1 MRVIEFPSIL
11 GKRPNKD
18 FSLKYPVYGYD
29 LIINKSEVEINL
41 DRPYSNFHCGEL
53 HYENEKYYI
62 VYDDIENP
70 LILNSSYERIL
81 VNGLSRSKYFN
92 SLYFAG
98 RFIYYEVT
106 PRIRNSNYF
115 LSFNDISQEPVN
127 KIEFDSTFR
136 RVDGNAL
143 FNRDNFPLTISSINS
158 DLSINWKREFP
169 DKSNHGSVKS
179 DLIPFKNKI
188 ITNLGCTDGAQDSD
202 GYVIALDKETG
213 DTCWLAEFKHPILS
227 CAVID
232 DCVYLTAEANWY
244 VLSADDGSIQLQGD
258 ASENID
264 NINTFTTL
272 STDGKFLYF
281 VSVYSHA
288 TAIYDR
294 KSGEFLGKIDA
305 PEGFIFSFDHP
316 TIVDGYLYFEL
327 GASRSAHKGNVYGL
341 LITTTEEIAKGAPFN
356 IKADNYDYIAV
367 NVKDDGQGQ
376 YYEVSINDDTVGN
389 ILHYGR
395 IAVQKL
401 IGENTFSN
409 VSLCDSQHQHSV
421 NELFNGRVDIRIPK
435 TKQTEKYTDKFDLIC
450 EKIKQTTNDCITP
463 FDKRALNV
471 SWTWQ

>member
-1 MRVIEFPSIL
+1 MNVLSLPWIASFIE
-11 GKRPNKD
+11 G
-18 FSLKYPVYGYD
+18 SLELKKYTEGYD
-29 LIINKSEVEINL
+29 VIIEGGDIKFDINRPCSNFYTKPVSIKGESFYLVYDEKVPVLLDLNFKEAEINGVSRNSLFNSIYLDGHFIEVFYGLRRRDPNYIRSFVDVRKSEVAEIE
-41 DRPYSNFHCGEL
+41 DHF
-53 HYENEKYYI
+53 
-62 VYDDIENP
+62 YD
-70 LILNSSYERIL
+70 YL
-81 VNGLSRSKYFN
+81 VDVN
-92 SLYFAG
+92 SL
-98 RFIYYEVT
+98 I
-106 PRIRNSNYF
+106 IRKN
-115 LSFNDISQEPVN
+115 I
-127 KIEFDSTFR
+127 
-136 RVDGNAL
+136 
-143 FNRDNFPLTISSINS
+143 PLTISKLDSR
-158 DLSINWKREFP
+158 LGINWKREFP

-188 ITNLGCTDGAQDSD
+188 ITNLGCTDGAQESD

-281 VSVYSHA
+281 VSVFSHA

-341 LITTTEEIAKGAPFN
+341 LITTTEEIKKGAPFN

-409 VSLCDSQHQHSV
+409 VSLCDSQHQKGV